1 MQSSRCVPVPVQ
13 SAYLAALT
21 QNNARMQAL
30 TAAPEL
36 NKMYRALFFI
46 LTCGTFLSISQVE
59 IIDIGL
65 QSLKETATSQ
75 H

>member
-36 NKMYRALFFI
+36 NKMYRALFF
-46 LTCGTFLSISQVE
+46 F
-59 IIDIGL
+59 
-65 QSLKETATSQ
+65 
-75 H
+75 